1 MLCVER
7 LAAARAIPIAAHRF
21 YTAKGPV
28 IPPQFCRS
36 LMAPKRTAP
45 VGQVVASGITRA
57 VTIILKELWPQ
68 NLLLLITGEVCAWP
82 SGGAVSQGESAGK
95 RPCPAPGPLSPQPE
109 IRNPQSAIRIRN
121 PQSVSEIR
129 IVFFF
134 LQGGYRA
141 FLWQGLFAI
150 RKIRTSVNPYRKSVI
165 RTMNP

>member
-7 LAAARAIPIAAHRF
+7 LAAARAIPIDAHRF

-28 IPPQFCRS
+28 TPPQFCRS

-45 VGQVVASGITRA
+45 VGQVVAYGIIRA
-57 VTIILKELWPQ
+57 VAILKRVTYGRKTFCYL
-68 NLLLLITGEVCAWP
+68 TGEVCAWP

-95 RPCPAPGPLSPQPE
+95 RPCPAPGPLAPQPA

-129 IVFFF
+129 IVFFSPGR
-134 LQGGYRA
+134 LQGIFMA
-141 FLWQGLFAI
+141 GLI
-150 RKIRTSVNPYRKSVI
+150 RNP
-165 RTMNP
+165 